1 LERKSD
7 VKSLYKEI
15 ESIDADEEDDKAM
28 GVDIPAEKLNSNQE
42 VSTAY
47 KSQSPMAD
55 QQQRTSLTWRAT
67 RLQTHSDIRA
77 LGRMKGKRDLNILFK
92 PQKEEPKVVE
102 VVEPVTEVKKE
113 DGGGEKVE
121 VTADTED
128 TDTAVPVSAA
138 SEVTD
143 VAENEK
149 EKDNETV
156 EESGKMEVDKT
167 ETEGQ

>member
-102 VVEPVTEVKKE
+102 VVGPVTEVKKE

-121 VTADTED
+121 EASDALD
-128 TDTAVPVSAA
+128 ADTAVPVLAT
-138 SEVTD
+138 SEVTE
-143 VAENEK
+143 VEEK
-149 EKDNETV
+149 EKDNGKV

>member
-1 LERKSD
+1 M
-7 VKSLYKEI
+7 KSLYKEI

-28 GVDIPAEKLNSNQE
+28 GVDIPAEKVNSNQE

-47 KSQSPMAD
+47 EFQSSRAD
-55 QQQRTSLTWRAT
+55 GKQRTSLTWRAT
-67 RLQTHSDIRA
+67 RLQTHSDIRL
-77 LGRMKGKRDLNILFK
+77 LGKMKGKRDLNILFQ
-92 PQKEEPKVVE
+92 PQKEEPKVIE

-121 VTADTED
+121 ATAEALDV
-128 TDTAVPVSAA
+128 DTAVPVSAT

-143 VAENEK
+143 VPENEK
-149 EKDNETV
+149 GKDNETV
-156 EESGKMEVDKT
+156 EENGKMEVDKT

>member
-1 LERKSD
+1 
-7 VKSLYKEI
+7 
-15 ESIDADEEDDKAM
+15 M

-47 KSQSPMAD
+47 ESQSPMAD

-67 RLQTHSDIRA
+67 RLQTHSDIRL
-77 LGRMKGKRDLNILFK
+77 LGKLKGKRDLNIIFK

-113 DGGGEKVE
+113 DGGGETVE
-121 VTADTED
+121 ETADTVVGE
-128 TDTAVPVSAA
+128 TAVPVSAT
-138 SEVTD
+138 SEVTE
-143 VAENEK
+143 VGEK
-149 EKDNETV
+149 EKENETV

>member
-1 LERKSD
+1 MERKSD
-7 VKSLYKEI
+7 VASLYKEI

-42 VSTAY
+42 VSPIY
-47 KSQSPMAD
+47 EPLSSMAD
-55 QQQRTSLTWRAT
+55 GKQRTSLTWRAT
-67 RLQTHSDIRA
+67 RLQTHSDIRL

-92 PQKEEPKVVE
+92 PQKEEPKAVE

-121 VTADTED
+121 DAADALD
-128 TDTAVPVSAA
+128 ADTAVPVSAA
-138 SEVTD
+138 SEATEV
-143 VAENEK
+143 EEK
-149 EKDNETV
+149 EKANETV

>member
-1 LERKSD
+1 
-7 VKSLYKEI
+7 
-15 ESIDADEEDDKAM
+15 M

-47 KSQSPMAD
+47 ESQSSMAD

-67 RLQTHSDIRA
+67 RLQTHSDIRL
-77 LGRMKGKRDLNILFK
+77 LGKLKGKRDLNIIFK

-113 DGGGEKVE
+113 DGGGETVE
-121 VTADTED
+121 ETADTVVGE
-128 TDTAVPVSAA
+128 TAVPVSAT
-138 SEVTD
+138 SEVTE
-143 VAENEK
+143 VGEK
-149 EKDNETV
+149 EKENETV